1 VLANRSDA
9 PLAGLFDSG
18 GIQQDHSNIKA
29 IVDRLKEKGRVN
41 TFLLVLN
48 ATNVRFSPQVC

>member
-1 VLANRSDA
+1 LANRGDV

-18 GIQQDHSNIKA
+18 GIQQA
-29 IVDRLKEKGRVN
+29 IADRLKEKGRVN